1 MLKKKYKVVIT
12 DYFKDSIIEKKILGD
27 EAHVICLDQIEE
39 NKFTDEIDD
48 ADILLVWHAEISDK
62 TIKRLKNNIKISSI
76 HAFLR
81 DTLPLANGLSFVLT
95 TFLSNFLS
103 QISLAIHP
111 APLTNNPPKII
122 IPKTNSEG
130 GAAGVNQRDQPA
142 GMRSINLP
150 LGLFHLR
157 S

>member
-62 TIKRLKNNIKISSI
+62 TINSNTEEIKEQRSEIDLNIDINNGNSQ
-76 HAFLR
+76 
-81 DTLPLANGLSFVLT
+81 
-95 TFLSNFLS
+95 SN
-103 QISLAIHP
+103 SL
-111 APLTNNPPKII
+111 
-122 IPKTNSEG
+122 
-130 GAAGVNQRDQPA
+130 
-142 GMRSINLP
+142 
-150 LGLFHLR
+150 
-157 S
+157 